1 MNVGR
6 DAFGFLRGLRDLLF
20 EIRFQQKDTKA
31 AKKDKTRCVEQ
42 RGLAPWADIELSG
55 WGEYEKNSTSK
66 F

>member
-42 RGLAPWADIELSG
+42 RGASLGPSVGPSVALG
-55 WGEYEKNSTSK
+55 R
-66 F
+66 

>member
-42 RGLAPWADIELSG
+42 RGLGPRRAPTASGSRFEIEDIP
-55 WGEYEKNSTSK
+55 
-66 F
+66 